1 MDRKGRTDM
10 LQTTISKPLLRQAA
24 EELVKELPYPIFH
37 TLIQKGRDLS
47 RYGFVYN
54 VMVINSHEVEGV
66 VSDKTPHDVMVDL
79 SNVTRRHRCPCGT
92 EGLCPHVLALFF
104 YIYGNVFDVGELF
117 RLWKKGQIGP
127 LQKESAVHESK
138 TPAPKRAGK
147 TAGLSITANETVE
160 DWRGQFEKQYED
172 FFSRHQNGQN
182 WPYRLAFQLLPKLG
196 KNEGKQAGARPLR
209 ELHAALFLLEKLRQ
223 YGEAQGWN
231 DVVFASY
238 GQFSWQ
244 QDVNYVADRAFD
256 ALEKLSTQS
265 LPRSLNALIEQ
276 TIPYV
281 RDVLFLD
288 GALSSFGY
296 DFYTTAWESLFT
308 KPTWRQ
314 EERAELLR
322 LAKDRDDIR
331 AAMAAAHLSFLL
343 GEDDEAMALYR
354 AFPDQAGLFLV
365 EWIGRFIQNGLLKR
379 FEAVW
384 EKAKDDWPL
393 YLSHIPAPIRSS
405 FLDEAAHWFEM
416 YARQRN
422 RSDAWEDFLQ
432 RSLPYSVNEYTNFLY
447 RQGRYREVVDLFLW
461 ANITADELHPQLLK
475 TLQARG
481 TDLVMP
487 LYHRT
492 VIKLLNEKNRSS
504 YQKAVRHLKTMR
516 AHYRSMKRF
525 DQWEAYLEQLLA
537 KTARLRAFHEELKK
551 GKLLP

>member
-37 TLIQKGRDLS
+37 NLIQKGRDLS

-66 VSDKTPHDVMVDL
+66 VSDITPHDVMLDL
-79 SNVTRRHRCPCGT
+79 ANITRRHRCPCGT

-117 RLWKKGQIGP
+117 RLWKKGQIGA
-127 LQKESAVHESK
+127 LRKESAVHEPK
-138 TPAPKRAGK
+138 TPAPKRGGK
-147 TAGLSITANETVE
+147 TAGLSIIANETVE

-256 ALEKLSTQS
+256 ALEKLSDQS

-308 KPTWRQ
+308 KPAWRQ

-405 FLDEAAHWFEM
+405 FLDETAHWFEM

-432 RSLPYSVNEYTNFLY
+432 RSLPYSVNYYTNFLY

-475 TLQARG
+475 TLQARNPE
-481 TDLVMP
+481 LVMP
-487 LYHRT
+487 LYHRA
-492 VIKLLNEKNRSS
+492 VMRRLEEKNRAS
-504 YQKAVRHLKTMR
+504 YQRAVRHLKTLR
-516 AHYRSMKRF
+516 THYRSMKRL

-537 KTARLRAFHEELKK
+537 KTARMRAFHEELKK
-551 GKLLP
+551 GKLLS

>member
-79 SNVTRRHRCPCGT
+79 SNVIRRHRCPCGT

-104 YIYGNVFDVGELF
+104 YVYGNVFDVGELF
-117 RLWKKGQIGP
+117 RLWKKGQIGS
-127 LQKESAVHESK
+127 LQKEPAVAEQNTS
-138 TPAPKRAGK
+138 APKRAGK

-160 DWRGQFEKQYED
+160 NWRDQFEKQYED

-223 YGEAQGWN
+223 HGEAQGWN
-231 DVVFASY
+231 DVVFGSY
-238 GQFSWQ
+238 GHFSWH
-244 QDVNYVADRAFD
+244 QDINYVADRAFD

-276 TIPYV
+276 TIPHV

-296 DFYTTAWESLFT
+296 DFYTAAWESLFT
-308 KPTWRQ
+308 KPAWRQ

-354 AFPDQAGLFLV
+354 AFPDQAGLFLA
-365 EWIGRFIQNGLLKR
+365 EWIGRFMQNGLLKR

-393 YLSHIPAPIRSS
+393 YLSHISAPIRSRL
-405 FLDEAAHWFEM
+405 LDETAHWFDM

-481 TDLVMP
+481 MDLVMP

-504 YQKAVRHLKTMR
+504 YQRAVRHLKTMR
-516 AHYRSMKRF
+516 AHYRSMKRL

>member
-1 MDRKGRTDM
+1 M
-10 LQTTISKPLLRQAA
+10 LQTTVSKPLLQQAA
-24 EELVKELPYPIFH
+24 GELLKELPFPIFH
-37 TLIQKGRDLS
+37 NLIQKGRDLS
-47 RYGFVYN
+47 RNGLVYN

-104 YIYGNVFDVGELF
+104 YVYGNVFDVGELF
-117 RLWKKGQIGP
+117 RLWKKGQIGA
-127 LQKESAVHESK
+127 LRKESAVHEPK

-238 GQFSWQ
+238 GHFSWQ

-256 ALEKLSTQS
+256 ALEKLSDQS

-322 LAKDRDDIR
+322 LAKARDDIR

-365 EWIGRFIQNGLLKR
+365 EWIERFIQNGLLKR

-405 FLDEAAHWFEM
+405 FLDETAHWFEM

-432 RSLPYSVNEYTNFLY
+432 RSLPYSVNYYTNFLY

-475 TLQARG
+475 TLQARNPE
-481 TDLVMP
+481 LVMP
-487 LYHRT
+487 LYHRA
-492 VIKLLNEKNRSS
+492 VMRRLEEKNRAS
-504 YQKAVRHLKTMR
+504 YQRAVRHLKMLRT
-516 AHYRSMKRF
+516 HYRSMKRI

-537 KTARLRAFHEELKK
+537 KTARMRAFHEELKK
-551 GKLLP
+551 GKLLS

>member
-1 MDRKGRTDM
+1 MERKGRTDM
-10 LQTTISKPLLRQAA
+10 LQTTVSKPLLKQAA
-24 EELVKELPYPIFH
+24 EELVKELPFPIFH
-37 TLIQKGRDLS
+37 NLIQKGRDLS
-47 RYGFVYN
+47 RNGLVYN

-66 VSDKTPHDVMVDL
+66 VSDITPHDVMLDL

-117 RLWKKGQIGP
+117 RLWKKGQIGA
-127 LQKESAVHESK
+127 LWKESAVHEPK

-196 KNEGKQAGARPLR
+196 KNERKQAGARPLR

-288 GALSSFGY
+288 GGLSSFGY

-343 GEDDEAMALYR
+343 GEDDEAIALYR
-354 AFPDQAGLFLV
+354 AFPHQAGLFLV
-365 EWIGRFIQNGLLKR
+365 EWMGRFITNGLVKR
-379 FEAVW
+379 FESVW

-393 YLSHIPAPIRSS
+393 YLSHMSDLARGS
-405 FLDEAAHWFEM
+405 FLDEAVHLFEM

-422 RSDAWEDFLQ
+422 RPDAWEDFLQ
-432 RSLPYSVNEYTNFLY
+432 RSLPYSINYYTNFLY

-475 TLQARG
+475 TLQARNPE
-481 TDLVMP
+481 LVMP
-487 LYHRT
+487 LYHRA
-492 VIKLLNEKNRSS
+492 VMRRLEEKNRAS
-504 YQKAVRHLKTMR
+504 YQRAVRHLKTLR
-516 AHYRSMKRF
+516 THYRSMKRL

-537 KTARLRAFHEELKK
+537 KTARMRAFHEELKK
-551 GKLLP
+551 GKLLS